1 MKGLAIQNA
10 AAEGC
15 LVGVVQLVVL
25 CYAACD
31 GRDGDIVAV
40 GQFAEDVKVGGV
52 AFHRR
57 TQRQDDFLHV
67 AALNAVHQRCNLQIL
82 WADAVHG

>member
-31 GRDGDIVAV
+31 GRDGDIVTV
-40 GQFAEDVKVGGV
+40 GQQIKVK
-52 AFHRR
+52 F
-57 TQRQDDFLHV
+57 
-67 AALNAVHQRCNLQIL
+67 
-82 WADAVHG
+82 